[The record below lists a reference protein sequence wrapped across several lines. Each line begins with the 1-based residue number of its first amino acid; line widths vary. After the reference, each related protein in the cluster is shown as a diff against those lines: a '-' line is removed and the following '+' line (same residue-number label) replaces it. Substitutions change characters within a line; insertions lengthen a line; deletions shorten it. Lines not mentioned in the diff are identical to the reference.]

1 MARARVSFS
10 AALDSYAH
18 DQGDDGTCY
27 AHTVATLIISALRRM
42 GAQAIPDRSVV
53 LQQTISRFGPDGANT
68 EEVLTWA
75 VGIYIEPA
83 RRVLHQDGRLEDG
96 QAAAVTVVSAHEVD
110 DIVQQDEAKVAM
122 CFRVSPGQW
131 NKLTRFF
138 ERNPMGILSAQ
149 DLGPAEARRTEGHAV
164 VIENLEDYDHGGS
177 GRISSRHFW
186 RIKNS
191 WGVGH
196 GTLGS
201 VHVARDALSVHFYAI
216 VVPLPRLHLRDLFL
230 LGTPVNYSSD
240 LRRLVTPD
248 PAQGTLGSGTFG
260 TIYRGVRRPN
270 AAAHPAADSLPRQ
283 LVVKC
288 IKQADRLPSLL
299 TEMRHLFGPR
309 RHRHIVEGLG
319 ATVDARGLWALVM
332 RYYDRGSLSHPRGGQ
347 VPTYTTL
354 SHTSLSHESPSAHTD
369 ASQKDASQTGLCV
382 TTLPG
387 AVCGDPAHRVAR
399 RTRPP
404 ARAQRRLHPLRR
416 QRGQRAAEGGG
427 RWPAACGTG
436 RLWLRAARRCAA
448 EDDAPGHRH
457 LPRPAGTWYPRL
469 RRGGGHLLLR
479 QGAL

>member
-201 VHVARDALSVHFYAI
+201 VHVSRDALSVHFFTQSSCRCRASTCATCSCWTRPSTI
-216 VVPLPRLHLRDLFL
+216 RLTCGGWSRL
-230 LGTPVNYSSD
+230 TPHRALSA
-240 LRRLVTPD
+240 
-248 PAQGTLGSGTFG
+248 PAPS
-260 TIYRGVRRPN
+260 VRST
-270 AAAHPAADSLPRQ
+270 AA
-283 LVVKC
+283 C
-288 IKQADRLPSLL
+288 
-299 TEMRHLFGPR
+299 
-309 RHRHIVEGLG
+309 
-319 ATVDARGLWALVM
+319 DART
-332 RYYDRGSLSHPRGGQ
+332 P
-347 VPTYTTL
+347 P
-354 SHTSLSHESPSAHTD
+354 P
-369 ASQKDASQTGLCV
+369 
-382 TTLPG
+382 
-387 AVCGDPAHRVAR
+387 
-399 RTRPP
+399 TRPP
-404 ARAQRRLHPLRR
+404 TLCPVSSS
-416 QRGQRAAEGGG
+416 
-427 RWPAACGTG
+427 
-436 RLWLRAARRCAA
+436 
-448 EDDAPGHRH
+448 
-457 LPRPAGTWYPRL
+457 
-469 RRGGGHLLLR
+469 
-479 QGAL
+479 

>member
-1 MARARVSFS
+1 MPARVSFS

-42 GAQAIPDRSVV
+42 GAQATPDRSVV
-53 LQQTISRFGPDGANT
+53 LQQTISRFGLDGANT

-83 RRVLHQDGRLEDG
+83 RRVLHRDGRLEDG

-122 CFRVSPGQW
+122 CFRLSPGQW
-131 NKLTRFF
+131 NKLVRFF
-138 ERNPMGILSAQ
+138 ERKPMGILSAQ
-149 DLGPAEARRTEGHAV
+149 DLGPAEAPRTEGHAV

-216 VVPLPRLHLRDLFL
+216 VVPVPRLRLRDLFL
-230 LGTPVNYSSD
+230 LGTPVNYSFD

-260 TIYRGVRRPN
+260 TVYRGVRRPN

-299 TEMRHLFGPR
+299 TEMRHLFGPL

-354 SHTSLSHESPSAHTD
+354 SHTHLTHESP
-369 ASQKDASQTGLCV
+369 
-382 TTLPG
+382 
-387 AVCGDPAHRVAR
+387 PAHRRQPQA
-399 RTRPP
+399 P
-404 ARAQRRLHPLRR
+404 AKDHRPLRR
-416 QRGQRAAEGGG
+416 YPARCRVQRSRASRGTSPSPSSTCTA
-427 RWPAACGTG
+427 PASSTATSK
-436 RLWLRAARRCAA
+436 RATCC
-448 EDDAPGHRH
+448 
-457 LPRPAGTWYPRL
+457 
-469 RRGGGHLLLR
+469 
-479 QGAL
+479 